1 MRKRI
6 CSVGALVIAFAL
18 MTTALCQRTVFQ
30 GSVRV
35 AEGSVLPTRSVY
47 KLENGVLTVEAN
59 LGSGLPVRAALD
71 TGLPVSVL
79 TTDLASGRGLH
90 PGGGVT
96 LDTPLGSVLGNDC
109 GSLTVRI
116 NTLILEGMP
125 FVATDLP
132 NVLTITRR
140 SALPGLWLGMPVF
153 GACVAMINPDDHVV
167 VFLPPEATLPRA
179 AKTTPL
185 DLTPRGMQVQAR
197 VNSSGSR
204 AWTVSTG
211 SPGTLIPLDLVKS
224 LGLQV
229 ENEREVRSPTG
240 GKCRIGTVTL
250 KELTVGSVR
259 FNNVRAVTVV
269 SGHEIAVGVLG
280 TDILL
285 RHQLYIN
292 CGRRL
297 IGFVPRKLE
306 RPPEQNLPGAG
317 EMRRPT
323 GAPDASKMGK

>member
-1 MRKRI
+1 
-6 CSVGALVIAFAL
+6 
-18 MTTALCQRTVFQ
+18 MTAALCQLTAIP

-35 AEGSVLPTRSVY
+35 AEGSVLPTRSIY
-47 KLENGVLTVEAN
+47 KLESGVLTVEAN

-71 TGLPVSVL
+71 TGLPVSVI
-79 TTDLASGRGLH
+79 TTDLASGRGLN

-96 LDTPLGSVLGNDC
+96 LDTPLGSVPGNNC

-116 NTLILEGMP
+116 STLILESMP
-125 FVATDLP
+125 FVAADLP
-132 NVLTITRR
+132 GVLTVTQR
-140 SALPGLWLGMPVF
+140 SALPSLWLGMPVF
-153 GACVAMINPDDHVV
+153 APCVVMINPDDHVV
-167 VFLPPEATLPRA
+167 VFLRPEATLPRA

-197 VNSSGSR
+197 VNGSGSR

-229 ENEREVRSPTG
+229 DNEREVRSPTG

-250 KELTVGSVR
+250 KELTVGSVK

-285 RHQLYIN
+285 RHQLYMN

-317 EMRRPT
+317 EMRKPT
-323 GAPDASKMGK
+323 GVPNPSKLGK